1 MAVSFE
7 KKIRSN
13 TKSIIAKNG
22 SAFFVCKKEVLL
34 RGKGEMGENATGR
47 WQRIMWQNVWNLT
60 VMENTGRI
68 FKAQKKQ

>member
-22 SAFFVCKKEVLL
+22 SAFLCVKRRYCYVE
-34 RGKGEMGENATGR
+34 KGEMGENATGR
-47 WQRIMWQNVWNLT
+47 FGNVLC
-60 VMENTGRI
+60 GRMYGI
-68 FKAQKKQ
+68 